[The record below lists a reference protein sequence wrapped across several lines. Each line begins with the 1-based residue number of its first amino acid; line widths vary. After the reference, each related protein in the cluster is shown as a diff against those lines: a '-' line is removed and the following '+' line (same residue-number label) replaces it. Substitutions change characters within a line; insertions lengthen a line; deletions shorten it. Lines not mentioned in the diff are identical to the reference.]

1 VQKWHPV
8 DGSLDEIGANGLW
21 RNRPSASDIL
31 AACDK
36 NDGIVLH
43 CILESGSN
51 PAGQGEDF
59 LFLGDADLLSR
70 IAVLGIEPIV
80 FPDDDTLKVSDD
92 DGVSV
97 KKLVEKAKQ
106 SMFNIEG
113 NPGDKLLVL
122 TPDRLANEDV
132 LPTQQVQSTEIVVRD
147 GAHGSFIHHQQRIPS
162 ATL

>member
-1 VQKWHPV
+1 M
-8 DGSLDEIGANGLW
+8 G
-21 RNRPSASDIL
+21 
-31 AACDK
+31 
-36 NDGIVLH
+36 
-43 CILESGSN
+43 
-51 PAGQGEDF
+51 F
-59 LFLGDADLLSR
+59 
-70 IAVLGIEPIV
+70 EPIV

-97 KKLVEKAKQ
+97 KKLVEEAKQ

-113 NPGDKLLVL
+113 HPGDKLLVL
-122 TPDRLANEDV
+122 TPDRPCFDSALANEDV

>member
-1 VQKWHPV
+1 M
-8 DGSLDEIGANGLW
+8 G
-21 RNRPSASDIL
+21 
-31 AACDK
+31 
-36 NDGIVLH
+36 
-43 CILESGSN
+43 
-51 PAGQGEDF
+51 F
-59 LFLGDADLLSR
+59 
-70 IAVLGIEPIV
+70 EPIV